1 MTERVDLEAV
11 KRIMASARSGKIQLK
26 TLLSKEKP
34 SPIAYHI
41 LEKYADI
48 PELMAPRRVI
58 MSNMERMKRSVESRK
73 VRLLC
78 ISCGEWLC
86 EMRIRDLPERPV
98 CKKCGIGLLA
108 VLKRKE
114 NADRLRSTLKRRLR
128 GEELSEEEL
137 RELSIARRKADLVLR
152 YGKKAVIAL
161 QVKGVGPETAFR
173 ILGKMHIDDKEFYL
187 DLLKAKIRF
196 LRTRQYWDEKV
207 PVAS

>member
-1 MTERVDLEAV
+1 M
-11 KRIMASARSGKIQLK
+11 K

-58 MSNMERMKRSVESRK
+58 MSNIDRMKRSVESRK

-86 EMRIRDLPERPV
+86 EARIRDLPERPT
-98 CKKCGIGLLA
+98 CEKCGIGLLA
-108 VLKRKE
+108 VLRRRE
-114 NADRLRSTLKRRLR
+114 NADRLRNILKRRLKR
-128 GEELSEEEL
+128 EELSEEEL
-137 RELSIARRKADLVLR
+137 KELSIARRTADLVLS

-161 QVKGVGPETAFR
+161 QVKGVRPETAFR
-173 ILGKMHIDDKEFYL
+173 ILGKMHV
-187 DLLKAKIRF
+187 
-196 LRTRQYWDEKV
+196 DEK
-207 PVAS
+207 AT